1 MCIFHPGFVLHRVS
15 HGSSHV
21 SLARRWF
28 HVIGQALWFEWP
40 SLRGL
45 SWMAWRPNPLGV
57 QATLPWV
64 SALSKGSL
72 VPIEPVFVLF
82 LDPKDVGSR
91 PKASSGV
98 NVVAARSMDGEQ
110 RQGELRVRTKRSGGK
125 SLFTRNWQKRHVE
138 LEEGSFRVYAR
149 EEERVPL
156 VDVDVKS
163 TAVATLGSKPR
174 EIVLYR
180 VLGGQELEEIIHVS
194 ASTREERDRWLK
206 ALQVQGAVLQDSA
219 LAALATVTKEVNGDG
234 RKTAEFRKKT
244 ETRSK
249 SHDEHP
255 HPPVNP
261 HSATHVPPVPP
272 SPMHAQA
279 RLASQR
285 ASAPV
290 HRAPRYSMLSSE
302 RLSYERH
309 AGLIN
314 LGVVVLLATHSRLV
328 IENLLKYGIMRPKI
342 WVHFLSKNGWLL
354 LATTPILAAAPAF
367 VFLLEW
373 LAAKR
378 VRKDKFRPRDQGIMI
393 TFEAIAA
400 ISALFLPC
408 VLILRADAPPLH
420 GFLLIFPTVILWMKL
435 VSYAHCNADL
445 REEAIS
451 SKRVTGSEVLA
462 VQDAVM
468 QRYPDNV
475 NMKDFLYF
483 LAAPTLCYQTG
494 FPRSERLRPRW
505 LLRRFAELIFMAGL
519 QLFLVE
525 QYVLPTV
532 HNSIDTLG
540 HMNFVGIAERVLKLS
555 IPCLYVW
562 LCSFYSLF
570 HLWLNIV
577 AELLQFGD
585 REFYK
590 DWWNASTLDDYWRLW
605 NTPVHKWLLRHIYYP
620 CLRVGLSKN
629 GAILMAFFFSAI
641 FHELIIGVPLK
652 VFRLW
657 AFFGILLQVPL
668 IAISKALVRF
678 LQTEQ
683 LGNIFFWLTFC
694 IFGQPICVLLY
705 YHDYLLTHTHCP

>member
-1 MCIFHPGFVLHRVS
+1 MV
-15 HGSSHV
+15 
-21 SLARRWF
+21 LART
-28 HVIGQALWFEWP
+28 
-40 SLRGL
+40 
-45 SWMAWRPNPLGV
+45 MAEDR
-57 QATLPWV
+57 
-64 SALSKGSL
+64 
-72 VPIEPVFVLF
+72 
-82 LDPKDVGSR
+82 
-91 PKASSGV
+91 
-98 NVVAARSMDGEQ
+98 
-110 RQGELRVRTKRSGGK
+110 RQGELRVRVKRDGGRGF
-125 SLFTRNWQKRHVE
+125 FTRNWQKRHVE
-138 LEEGSFRVYAR
+138 LEEGSLRVYAR

-156 VDVDVKS
+156 EDVDVQG
-163 TAVATLGSKPR
+163 TAVSTLGSKPR
-174 EIVLYR
+174 SIVLYR
-180 VLGGQELEEIIHVS
+180 VEGGKSPEEIIHMS
-194 ASTREERDRWLK
+194 ANTREERDLWLK
-206 ALQVQGAVLQDSA
+206 ALRRQGAILQDTAS
-219 LAALATVTKEVNGDG
+219 AALEAVPKAVNGEKSIPSEDG
-234 RKTAEFRKKT
+234 DKIRARRKSFE
-244 ETRSK
+244 
-249 SHDEHP
+249 EHP

-272 SPMHAQA
+272 SPLHAQA
-279 RLASQR
+279 RVASQR

-302 RLSYERH
+302 RLGYERH

-342 WVHFLSKNGWLL
+342 WMHFLSKNGWLL
-354 LATTPILAAAPAF
+354 LATTPVLAAAPTF
-367 VFLLEW
+367 VFILEW
-373 LAAKR
+373 LAAR
-378 VRKDKFRPRDQGIMI
+378 RTRKDKFRPRDQ
-393 TFEAIAA
+393 AIVIAFQALAA
-400 ISALFLPC
+400 ISALILPC

-420 GFLLIFPTVILWMKL
+420 GFLLIFPTVVLWMKL
-435 VSYAHCNADL
+435 VSYVHCNADL
-445 REEAIS
+445 RREAMS
-451 SKRVTGSEVLA
+451 PKQVTSTEMLT

-468 QRYPDNV
+468 HRYPDNV
-475 NMKDFLYF
+475 NVKDFAYF

-505 LLRRFAELIFMAGL
+505 LFRRFVELIFVAGL

-532 HNSIDTLG
+532 HNSIVTLE
-540 HMNFVGIAERVLKLS
+540 HMNFVGIAERILKLS
-555 IPCLYVW
+555 IPCLYLW

-620 CLRVGLSKN
+620 CIRAGLSKN
-629 GAILMAFFFSAI
+629 FAVLTAFFFSAI

-668 IAISKALVRF
+668 ISISKALVKF
-678 LQTEQ
+678 LKTEQ